1 MDNTPLYTSPE
12 PFEADRIHA
21 LAIYCS
27 DGRYGEQFDDFL
39 QQHLN
44 LPRYDRLAVPG
55 GPACLAGHYGLEN
68 QLAGIRDQIKF
79 LIEAHGLEHVVLI
92 QHHGCAFYSV
102 AFRDTDPA
110 TLEPAQD
117 NDLILAKSEVL
128 KIDPGLKVSTVF
140 ARLVDNRVRFELVK
154 TPDPT
159 GVRQAGG

>member
-1 MDNTPLYTSPE
+1 MDNQPLYTSSE

-92 QHHGCAFYSV
+92 QHYGCAFYSV
-102 AFRDTDPA
+102 AFRETDPA
-110 TLEPAQD
+110 ALEPPQD
-117 NDLILAKSEVL
+117 NDLALAKAEVL
-128 KIDPGLKVSTVF
+128 KIDPSLKVSTVF
-140 ARLVDNRVRFELVK
+140 ARLIDNAVRFEQVK
-154 TPDPT
+154 TP
-159 GVRQAGG
+159 A